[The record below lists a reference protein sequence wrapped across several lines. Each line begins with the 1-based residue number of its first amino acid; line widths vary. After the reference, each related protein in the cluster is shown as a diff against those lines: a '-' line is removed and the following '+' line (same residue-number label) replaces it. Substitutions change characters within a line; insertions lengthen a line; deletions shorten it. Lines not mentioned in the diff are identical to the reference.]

1 MNDTLQKIEFIASQ
15 PTLNNW
21 EKNFLISIKDQ
32 YIKKNSLSDAQMNH
46 LNNIAQR
53 FTPDAI
59 KQRDDWY
66 ASWNDQKKDNFKKIV
81 DYYLNSVYY
90 TSITR
95 KVRENPE
102 YVPTEKEYD
111 TLVNNKYAQRYL
123 NNLNCTPKYQV
134 GDLVQIRSSWFRQG
148 EIGTII
154 EVRNV
159 DSWVTGSRKYLV
171 NLLGEDDAREW
182 EERGLKKFRE
192 SSLDKKNEKTV

>member
-46 LNNIAQR
+46 LNNIGQR

-66 ASWNDQKKDNFKKIV
+66 ASWNDEKKDNFKKIV

-95 KVRENPE
+95 KVQENPD

-123 NNLNCTPKYQV
+123 NNLNSTPKYQV
-134 GDLVQIRSSWFRQG
+134 GDLVQIRSSWYRQG

>member
-66 ASWNDQKKDNFKKIV
+66 ASWNDEKKDNFKKIV

-123 NNLNCTPKYQV
+123 NNLDSTPKYQV

-171 NLLGEDDAREW
+171 NLLGEDDATEW

>member
-134 GDLVQIRSSWFRQG
+134 GDLVQIRTSWFRQG

>member
-32 YIKKNSLSDAQMNH
+32 YIKKNSLSDAQMNR

-134 GDLVQIRSSWFRQG
+134 GDLVQIRTNWFRQG

-171 NLLGEDDAREW
+171 NLLGEDDAMEW
-182 EERGLKKFRE
+182 EERRLKKFRE

>member
-1 MNDTLQKIEFIASQ
+1 MNDTLQKIEFIANQ

-46 LNNIAQR
+46 LNNIGQR

-66 ASWNDQKKDNFKKIV
+66 AAWNDEKKDKFKKIV
-81 DYYLNSVYY
+81 VYYLNSVYY
-90 TSITR
+90 TTITR
-95 KVRENPE
+95 KVQENPD
-102 YVPTEKEYD
+102 YIPTEKEYD

-123 NNLNCTPKYQV
+123 NNLNSTPKYQV

-154 EVRNV
+154 EIRNV

-182 EERGLKKFRE
+182 EERALKKFRE

>member
-46 LNNIAQR
+46 LNNIGQR

-66 ASWNDQKKDNFKKIV
+66 ASWNDEKKDNFKKIV

-95 KVRENPE
+95 KVQENPD

-123 NNLNCTPKYQV
+123 NNLNSTPKYQV
-134 GDLVQIRSSWFRQG
+134 GDLVQIRSSWYRQG

-192 SSLDKKNEKTV
+192 SSLEKKNEKTV